1 MATSIEDLYARFAL
15 LWANSH
21 PVRSAPELEA
31 AMRAAGR
38 DHNNVDDEWLRSLSR
53 AWVYHEAEDPF
64 DDEQENRA
72 YRRELR
78 ELLA

>member
-1 MATSIEDLYARFAL
+1 MATGIDDLYARFAR

-31 AMRAAGR
+31 ALRARGKSYAEA
-38 DHNNVDDEWLRSLSR
+38 DDAWLLSLSA
-53 AWVYHEAEDPF
+53 AWVYHESEDPF
-64 DDEQENRA
+64 DDEQDNRA